1 MHFNFNTG
9 QDQMKQK
16 INRTVP
22 ISFAR
27 ELRKKQTPSEK
38 IMWRILRN
46 RQFLGFK
53 FLRQYPIVTDIS
65 NNKIGFY
72 IADFYC
78 VEKKL
83 VIEIDGLIHCY
94 QVDYDKSRDEVMM
107 NFGLTILR
115 ITNAEVE
122 NNLCAVMM
130 KIRKSL
136 CN

>member
-1 MHFNFNTG
+1 
-9 QDQMKQK
+9 MKQK
-16 INRTVP
+16 IYRTVP

-27 ELRKKQTPSEK
+27 ELRKKQTLSK
-38 IMWRILRN
+38 NIMWRILRN

-83 VIEIDGLIHCY
+83 VIEIDGLIHCD

-122 NNLCAVMM
+122 NNFCAV
-130 KIRKSL
+130 
-136 CN
+136 